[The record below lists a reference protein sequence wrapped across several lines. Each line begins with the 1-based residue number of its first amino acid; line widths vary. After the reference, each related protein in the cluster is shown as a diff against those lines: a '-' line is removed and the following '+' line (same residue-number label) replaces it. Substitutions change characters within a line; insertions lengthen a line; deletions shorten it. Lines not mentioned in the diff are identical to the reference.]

1 MCSRDGAFRSRNP
14 PSGSAGGQHVHRGVP
29 ECPGC
34 PLSFHSVFQGQNTHT
49 HTLSHTHTHMHDC
62 LFIIYIIDS
71 CSCVCMYQTQLL
83 DSDGHN
89 PLMKKVFDVYLTF
102 LKVSQSETALR
113 HVFASLR
120 AFINKV
126 LQHTHSYAHREKH
139 GIASKVKLIRLR

>member
-1 MCSRDGAFRSRNP
+1 
-14 PSGSAGGQHVHRGVP
+14 
-29 ECPGC
+29 
-34 PLSFHSVFQGQNTHT
+34 
-49 HTLSHTHTHMHDC
+49 
-62 LFIIYIIDS
+62 
-71 CSCVCMYQTQLL
+71 MYQTQLL